1 MLAHFTDEHTESTE
15 TAGSILKDT
24 ALECQSWP
32 LNLIVELTLKSEA
45 RLILFAKNLVPK
57 ELFSNKKVKLISI

>member
-1 MLAHFTDEHTESTE
+1 MSARFTDEHTESTE
-15 TAGSILKDT
+15 MAGSILKDT

-45 RLILFAKNLVPK
+45 RLILFART
-57 ELFSNKKVKLISI
+57 